1 MGSKLAAGMAWGNVR
16 LFGAAFARRRAN
28 FCMDSVIIP
37 YGERWMRRLALALL
51 LPLLLASVLACA
63 AQSAWAAS
71 AVSEKRFQA
80 MMQRIDPSERLEQV
94 CEYAALTKIGRDKN
108 SYRPDRVVIEAMSAP
123 NVAGDRM
130 SGSGAALR
138 SKGKWYQFEFTCE
151 AAPDRL
157 KVESFTYQVR
167 GEIPEDEWEQFGLW
181 R

>member
-37 YGERWMRRLALALL
+37 PAERRMKRLALALL
-51 LPLLLASVLACA
+51 WASVLACA

-123 NVAGDRM
+123 KVAGDRM

>member
-1 MGSKLAAGMAWGNVR
+1 
-16 LFGAAFARRRAN
+16 
-28 FCMDSVIIP
+28 
-37 YGERWMRRLALALL
+37 MRRLALALL
-51 LPLLLASVLACA
+51 LASVSACA
-63 AQSAWAAS
+63 AQAAWAAS

-108 SYRPDRVVIEAMSAP
+108 SYRPDRVVIEAMSP
-123 NVAGDRM
+123 PKVSGDKM

-138 SKGKWYQFEFTCE
+138 SKGKWYQFAFTCE

-157 KVESFTYQVR
+157 KVQSFDYQVR